1 MEKLLEGEEQLD
13 RELSP
18 ERAFAPAMGSL
29 LLHGGLLAS
38 IALYIAVA
46 GLFRPSLWGS
56 PGQGGVMNANLVTS
70 PVPLPTHEQPNDNVL
85 ATETPSQA
93 PALPNL
99 KTQQMQNLEAIP
111 IPGKTV
117 VKPKKETVHKTP
129 QHQPAKP
136 RENVVPYGEQSGSN
150 IQRSMPQQGFSGQ
163 TAIQNGNF
171 GTQFPWYATMI
182 NNRVDQNWY
191 RAEVN
196 SSTPKGSR
204 AYIAFTIH
212 SDGSTSGE
220 QISQS
225 SGSSTLDYSCLH
237 AVQRVQAFP
246 PLPGGYREIGVNFY
260 CEY

>member
-1 MEKLLEGEEQLD
+1 METLLEGDEQLD

-29 LLHGGLLAS
+29 LLHGGLVGL
-38 IALYIAVA
+38 IALYIAVT
-46 GLFRPSLWGS
+46 GLFHPTMWGS

-70 PVPLPTHEQPNDNVL
+70 PLPLPTREPPNENVL
-85 ATETPSQA
+85 ATETPSKA
-93 PALPNL
+93 PELPNQ
-99 KTQQMQNLEAIP
+99 KTQQMQDLNAIP
-111 IPGKTV
+111 ILGKK
-117 VKPKKETVHKTP
+117 VKPKKETVRKTP
-129 QHQPAKP
+129 QHQPTPERQDVA
-136 RENVVPYGEQSGSN
+136 RYGEQSGSN
-150 IQRSMPQQGFSGQ
+150 MQRSIQQQGFSGQ

-191 RAEVN
+191 KAEVN
-196 SSTPKGSR
+196 PSTPKGSR

-212 SDGSTSGE
+212 SDGSATNM
-220 QISQS
+220 QIAQS

>member
-1 MEKLLEGEEQLD
+1 MEKLLEGEMQLD
-13 RELSP
+13 RELAP
-18 ERAFAPAMGSL
+18 ERAFAPAIGSL
-29 LLHGGLLAS
+29 SLHGGILAS

-46 GLFRPSLWGS
+46 GLFHPTLLGS

-70 PVPLPTHEQPNDNVL
+70 PLPLPTHEQPNENVL
-85 ATETPSQA
+85 ATETPSKA
-93 PALPNL
+93 PELPSQKTERMENL
-99 KTQQMQNLEAIP
+99 SAIP
-111 IPGKTV
+111 IPGKA
-117 VKPKKETVHKTP
+117 VKPKKETAHKTP
-129 QHQPAKP
+129 QHAPTP
-136 RENVVPYGEQSGSN
+136 ERPNVAAYGEQSGSN
-150 IQRSMPQQGFSGQ
+150 MPRSIQQQGFSGQ

-191 RAEVN
+191 RSEVN

-204 AYIAFTIH
+204 SYIAFTIH
-212 SDGSTSGE
+212 SDGSATGE
-220 QISQS
+220 QIGQS

-246 PLPGGYREIGVNFY
+246 PLPGGFREIVVNFY